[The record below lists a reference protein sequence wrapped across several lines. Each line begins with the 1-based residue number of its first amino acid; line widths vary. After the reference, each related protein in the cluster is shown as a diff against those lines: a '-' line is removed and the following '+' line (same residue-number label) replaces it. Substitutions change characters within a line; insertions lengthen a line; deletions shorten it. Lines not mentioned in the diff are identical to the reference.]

1 MDITQGSV
9 VIAKAGRDKGKMFA
23 VIKLTD
29 DRSALIADGRS
40 RPIERPKRKNL
51 RHLQATSRRVDCIT
65 TNRQL
70 HDFLKKLLNGG

>member
-1 MDITQGSV
+1 MEITQGSV

-23 VIKLTD
+23 VIKLID

-40 RPIERPKRKNL
+40 RPIERPKRKNML
-51 RHLQATSRRVDCIT
+51 HLQATSRRVDCIT

-70 HDFLKKLLNGG
+70 YNFLKNCFMEG